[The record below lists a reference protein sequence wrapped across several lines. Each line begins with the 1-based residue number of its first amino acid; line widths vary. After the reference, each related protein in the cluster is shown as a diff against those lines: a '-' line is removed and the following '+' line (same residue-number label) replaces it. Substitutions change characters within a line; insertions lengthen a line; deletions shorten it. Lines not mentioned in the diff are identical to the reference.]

1 MSNELRD
8 ECSSLEVFT
17 DFMGISMKLED
28 KDIEALLGWYEEC
41 MSHETW
47 KQ

>member
-1 MSNELRD
+1 MSHKLRD
-8 ECSSLEVFT
+8 GCSSLEVFT
-17 DFMGISMKLED
+17 DLKGISMKLED